1 MGDVFAIPVV
11 LAGART
17 SIATFLHVFIYV
29 YTLLVFAYVLSSW
42 IRISYSSPLHRVQ
55 EFLREVCEP
64 YLRLFRRV
72 IPPLGPVDVS
82 PMAALLVLVVLD
94 RLIARFV

>member
-11 LAGART
+11 LVGARA

-29 YTLLVFAYVLSSW
+29 YMLLVFAYVLSSW
-42 IRISYSSPLHRVQ
+42 IQISYSSPLHPVQ
-55 EFLREVCEP
+55 KFLHEVCEP
-64 YLRLFRRV
+64 YLHVFRRV

-82 PMAALLVLVVLD
+82 PMAGLLVLVVVD